1 MEEGGQLLPSFIRRD
16 EMKTKIVLALSLSIF
31 LVGCAGEQVVKDTRT
46 FLHFVTFK
54 TEPVGVDV
62 VVIDTS
68 SGKEVG
74 YLGKTPIRVLLMKN
88 TVQVGRLSEDVTCT
102 DIVTSPN
109 TIGVMYGKTK
119 VEGVEF
125 QFKLRADGYR
135 DEIKIERI
143 PVINLSDSDVT
154 MNIALQRSN

>member
-1 MEEGGQLLPSFIRRD
+1 
-16 EMKTKIVLALSLSIF
+16 MKTKMVLALSLCVF
-31 LVGCAGEQVVKDTRT
+31 LVGCAAEQVVKDTRT

-62 VVIDTS
+62 IVIDTS

-74 YLGKTPIRVLLMKN
+74 FLGKTPVRVLIMKN
-88 TVQVGRLSEDVTCT
+88 TVQVGKLSEDVTCT
-102 DIVTSPN
+102 NIVTSPN
-109 TIGVMYGKTK
+109 ALGVMYGKTK

-125 QFKLRADGYR
+125 QFKLRADGYQ

-143 PVINLSDSDVT
+143 PVIALSDSDVT
-154 MNIALQRSN
+154 MNIVLQRTR

>member
-1 MEEGGQLLPSFIRRD
+1 
-16 EMKTKIVLALSLSIF
+16 MKTKVVLALLLCVF
-31 LVGCAGEQVVKDTRT
+31 LIGCAGEQVAKDTRT
-46 FLHFVTFK
+46 FLHFVTFN

-62 VVIDTS
+62 IVIDTA

-74 YLGKTPIRVLLMKN
+74 FLGKTPIRILILKN
-88 TVQVGRLSEDVTCT
+88 TVQVEKLSQDVTCT
-102 DIVTSPN
+102 NIVTSPN

-125 QFKLRADGYR
+125 QFKFRAAGYR

-143 PVINLSDSDVT
+143 PVISLSDSDVA
-154 MNIALQRSN
+154 MNFVLQRSK